1 MEALFLRVVV
11 PLLPGLKQLELLLQ
25 RVFEDGHIEGLP
37 FVRLLVAQDVE
48 METLVLMAAQDL
60 LFLVRG
66 EVVLD
71 LLQQT

>member
-11 PLLPGLKQLELLLQ
+11 PLLPGLEQLELLLQ

-60 LFLVRG
+60 LFLVSG